1 MAWLFLIC
9 AGVCEMIWPLGFKYT
24 NGFKT
29 HVPAI
34 GATFAIM
41 CLSLWLMSQATA
53 KGVPIGTAYAVWTA
67 LGAAGT
73 AVLGIILFHEPRD
86 AVRLVCL
93 GMIIA
98 GAVGLKFI
106 APPTAPAPQ
115 AAATNATAAAEP
127 ESAARG

>member
-9 AGVCEMIWPLGFKYT
+9 AGICEMIWPLGFKYT

-106 APPTAPAPQ
+106 APPTAQPPH
-115 AAATNATAAAEP
+115 AT
-127 ESAARG
+127 SAASGAGGDDAPALG